1 MKVIK
6 QDMTIKKM
14 VVEVMKHA
22 RSQNYTPQQLCER
35 QKIIDAQFFLLLG
48 YGYEK
53 RGIYL

>member
-22 RSQNYTPQQLCER
+22 RSQSYTPQQLCER
-35 QKIIDAQFFLLLG
+35 QKIIDAQCF
-48 YGYEK
+48 Y
-53 RGIYL
+53 

>member
-22 RSQNYTPQQLCER
+22 RSQSYTPQQLCER
-35 QKIIDAQFFLLLG
+35 QKIIDAQFFIIGLW
-48 YGYEK
+48 
-53 RGIYL
+53 I